1 MVLMALWCALLI
13 WAAAG
18 WCDGCPLQDIAG
30 RYHAS
35 EMRLTRAGNEVDLL
49 AEGARLVIRL
59 DPFDSSQGT
68 TDGSLL
74 LPAAYTESGTT
85 ETESLLGRYWY
96 DSTTDTVAFDHDSDS
111 FLPYLSW
118 QVEGAALKGTFSAAN
133 DRLKVTLQRDE

>member
-1 MVLMALWCALLI
+1 MALPWCALI
-13 WAAAG
+13 AWAAG
-18 WCDGCPLQDIAG
+18 CYDDGRPAQDITG

-59 DPFDSSQGT
+59 DPVDSSQGT
-68 TDGSLL
+68 TYGSLL
-74 LPAAYTESGTT
+74 LPSAFTESGTT

-96 DSTTDTVAFDHDSDS
+96 DSTADTVAFDHDSDS

-118 QVEGAALKGTFSAAN
+118 QVEGAALKGAFSAGN
-133 DRLKVTLQRDE
+133 DRLKITLQRDD